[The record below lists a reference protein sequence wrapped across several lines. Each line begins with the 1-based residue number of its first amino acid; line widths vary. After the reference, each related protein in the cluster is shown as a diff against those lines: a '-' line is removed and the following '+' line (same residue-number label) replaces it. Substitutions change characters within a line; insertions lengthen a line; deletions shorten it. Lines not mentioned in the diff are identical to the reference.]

1 MPKFAH
7 MSDVHI
13 GAFRQPELKEL
24 LLTSFDRAIDMC
36 IQEAVE
42 FVIIS
47 GDIFDSN
54 IPDLISV
61 KRATRKIREARERGI
76 RFYVIYGSHDS
87 SPNYASIVDVL
98 DSAGLFTKVEKS
110 RKFDG
115 EVQLEFVHDQSGVSL
130 CGISGKKLS
139 MDRSD
144 YEALAKGPLEKEPG
158 VKIFVFHTAV
168 EELKPKSLQMMS
180 GVPSGYLP
188 EGFDYYAGGHV
199 HEHSLNSLW
208 GRKCVAFPGP
218 LFAADFRDLEP
229 MAMGVE
235 RGFYIVDFDETG
247 VKKVNFTSIKVADV
261 VELAYTA
268 EGKSSKQVQSD
279 LSALVGNASVEGV
292 VVLLKVSGQLS
303 SGKTS
308 DIDFADLRRR
318 LTAKGPVC
326 VLPNYSQLT
335 SKEQVP
341 IYAPLKS
348 VQATEREAFVRGI
361 KSVSSTEPKLQGEK
375 GVELSVDLLRTLKEE
390 KRENETKA
398 EYVARTESSGLGVLD
413 LEVDA

>member
-7 MSDVHI
+7 MSDIHI

-24 LLTSFDRAIDMC
+24 LLTSFDRAIDRC
-36 IQEAVE
+36 IEERVE

-54 IPDLISV
+54 IPDLLSV

-98 DSAGLFTKVEKS
+98 DSAGLFTKVERS
-110 RKFDG
+110 RKLDG
-115 EVQLEFVHDQSGVSL
+115 ELQLEFIRDQSGVSL

-139 MDRSD
+139 LDKSD
-144 YEALAKGPLEKEPG
+144 YEALAKGPLEREPG
-158 VKIFVFHTAV
+158 VKIFVFHMAV
-168 EELKPKSLQMMS
+168 EELKPQSLQMMS
-180 GVPSGYLP
+180 GVPGGYLP

-199 HEHSLNSLW
+199 HEHSVGSLW
-208 GRKCVAFPGP
+208 ARKNVAYPGP

-229 MAMGVE
+229 MAAGVE
-235 RGFYIVDFDETG
+235 RGFYLVEFERTG
-247 VKKVNFTSIKVADV
+247 VKAVEFVPIKVANV
-261 VELAYTA
+261 VELAFPA
-268 EGKSSKQVQSD
+268 EGKSSKQVQTD
-279 LSALVGNASVEGV
+279 LSAMVSAASVKGD

-308 DIDFADLRRR
+308 DIDFAELRKR
-318 LTAKGPVC
+318 LAAKGPVC

-335 SKEQVP
+335 SKEQIPVFG
-341 IYAPLKS
+341 PLKS
-348 VQATEREAFVRGI
+348 VQATEREAFLRGI
-361 KSVSSTEPKLQGEK
+361 KDVNPTDPKLRGER

-398 EYVARTESSGLGVLD
+398 DYTARTESSGFGVLG
-413 LEVDA
+413 LEVDT